1 MVGEGI
7 LYCCFFKRRNGVG
20 LEFNINVGGCNF
32 NFFFRRVVRFVGGC
46 EELKRME
53 MFFVEKCCV

>member
-7 LYCCFFKRRNGVG
+7 FYCCLFKRRNGVG

-46 EELKRME
+46 GEL
-53 MFFVEKCCV
+53 